1 MALRMVLPTTQFLT
15 EAVVFDSNLL
25 FSKMEKSYNLS
36 QKVHICSDNSYILFC
51 KLKNDESYE

>member
-1 MALRMVLPTTQFLT
+1 MVLPTTQFLT